1 MVASTLPL
9 IHLPISAWKVHTE
22 VRSISHAT
30 VLTVMGPTTLIRRA
44 RLVVASYY
52 TWKAK
57 SNEWTCQTKFNSAIP
72 MFSIA
77 DADPQVACCILLCAI
92 VLPLILS
99 FTSCM
104 LHIARVGQNRIYAP
118 YMTVY
123 LVISPPKI
131 PYIHRIY
138 IYAFGQPYILLCA
151 KKYFPSFFHSRV
163 ACCILLCAK
172 GTSPHSFIHKLH
184 VAYCCVQTSTSPH
197 SFIHELHIAVCKEV
211 LPLILSFTSCML
223 HIAVC
228 KKSLPLSFTSCM
240 FLLPYFWA
248 MQNFFTP
255 YVQDQRCWCPKTR
268 PGMASS
274 SDGGLN

>member
-1 MVASTLPL
+1 
-9 IHLPISAWKVHTE
+9 
-22 VRSISHAT
+22 
-30 VLTVMGPTTLIRRA
+30 
-44 RLVVASYY
+44 
-52 TWKAK
+52 
-57 SNEWTCQTKFNSAIP
+57 

-172 GTSPHSFIHKLH
+172 NHFPSHSRVACFCYPTFEQCRTSSPLTCRTKD
-184 VAYCCVQTSTSPH
+184 AGVQR
-197 SFIHELHIAVCKEV
+197 L
-211 LPLILSFTSCML
+211 
-223 HIAVC
+223 
-228 KKSLPLSFTSCM
+228 
-240 FLLPYFWA
+240 
-248 MQNFFTP
+248 
-255 YVQDQRCWCPKTR
+255 D
-268 PGMASS
+268 PGWQAPQMEA
-274 SDGGLN
+274 

>member
-1 MVASTLPL
+1 
-9 IHLPISAWKVHTE
+9 
-22 VRSISHAT
+22 
-30 VLTVMGPTTLIRRA
+30 
-44 RLVVASYY
+44 
-52 TWKAK
+52 
-57 SNEWTCQTKFNSAIP
+57 

-184 VAYCCVQTSTSPH
+184 VAYCCVQTSTSPL
-197 SFIHELHIAVCKEV
+197 IHELHVSATLLLSNAE
-211 LPLILSFTSCML
+211 LLHPLRAGPKML
-223 HIAVC
+223 VS
-228 KKSLPLSFTSCM
+228 KDSTRDGK
-240 FLLPYFWA
+240 LLRWRLKLEGQKDSRIY
-248 MQNFFTP
+248 
-255 YVQDQRCWCPKTR
+255 
-268 PGMASS
+268 
-274 SDGGLN
+274 